1 MQIRSMILSTLFMGF
16 MCTSPASAYTP
27 ADMATVTLT
36 PGPEW
41 ISAANVLGADDS
53 NTMKYEKKTGKIQIE
68 TLSKRQEKKPV
79 HANSGALVAQMGD
92 LLTKGLKT
100 KGCESGM
107 PMLEPQ
113 TGDNFKVWVQ
123 VFQCNKVKLEGLQ
136 YYVDA
141 DPQNIYLY
149 TYTNNDY
156 PFTPETKAAAEKEVK
171 SLIQVCYNGKD
182 CVGLQ

>member
-79 HANSGALVAQMGD
+79 HRW
-92 LLTKGLKT
+92 
-100 KGCESGM
+100 E
-107 PMLEPQ
+107 
-113 TGDNFKVWVQ
+113 
-123 VFQCNKVKLEGLQ
+123 
-136 YYVDA
+136 
-141 DPQNIYLY
+141 IY
-149 TYTNNDY
+149 
-156 PFTPETKAAAEKEVK
+156 
-171 SLIQVCYNGKD
+171 
-182 CVGLQ
+182 